1 MKRKTI
7 RKRKITHAPRN
18 AEVAARRGGGRKG
31 TAASRMRGGAPGWHG
46 STAHA
51 RGRRRGTRL
60 RACAKGPGL
69 GFCPRNTCFPPKVW
83 LFRPE
88 IPVFPLKRGFF
99 FQKYLVFP
107 RKWGFLPE
115 VPVFPPKYGFFS
127 QKYLWG
133 GKAGGCGTGHPIESI
148 GGGFFWWGGWGGGE
162 PLPVRRPPPNQ
173 QQSYL
178 RLVSMATVEAPK
190 IHRHRFGWG
199 GGGEN
204 KGGGERRGQHTCVCP
219 RPSPPPFLPSFVPF
233 FLIII
238 ITAFLRGGDPEFHPF
253 VQRL

>member
-133 GKAGGCGTGHPIESI
+133 GEAEGCGTGHPIESI
-148 GGGFFWWGGWGGGE
+148 GGGFFWGGGWGGGGT
-162 PLPVRRPPPNQ
+162 PPRAAAAP
-173 QQSYL
+173 QSAAEL
-178 RLVSMATVEAPK
+178 FAP
-190 IHRHRFGWG
+190 RFHGNG
-199 GGGEN
+199 GGTEN
-204 KGGGERRGQHTCVCP
+204 PSASLRVGGGR
-219 RPSPPPFLPSFVPF
+219 
-233 FLIII
+233 
-238 ITAFLRGGDPEFHPF
+238 
-253 VQRL
+253 